1 MQLQSSLI
9 ELLPLTV
16 SAFPQVILFQFFLI
30 VTLIKSMFL
39 EKLLA
44 VDEVHFGFIHPK
56 HTEKDKFVNESLEC
70 IYFFD
75 HHVYTIIYFLT
86 EIKYLLGVL

>member
-9 ELLPLTV
+9 ELLPLTA

-70 IYFFD
+70 IYFFRSSR
-75 HHVYTIIYFLT
+75 VYH
-86 EIKYLLGVL
+86 YLFFNGN